1 MKSAFRQEKAADLI
15 SSEAAR
21 RRFHPSFPGFHRA
34 KHDFISISPQS
45 QNCRQIWTTT
55 LRPLPKTRTI
65 LKWCF
70 YSLDRF
76 ELPHQFGSASNSKYE
91 KLISPNG
98 QIRTTENQILTYW
111 RQRRGIRRKSG
122 LWVWNV
128 PNQTSN
134 IDLHF
139 WVSNLQFSLSAFRE
153 NGSKTPK
160 SLENQAFCT
169 VWCKNVIS
177 DKW

>member
-1 MKSAFRQEKAADLI
+1 MPIVLIASLDDPYIYFVASRFCIWIGHTSQQKAPARAGAFCNEIRRRRKKSTFGGWNRFAMKSAFRQEKAADFI
-15 SSEAAR
+15 SSEAAH
-21 RRFHPSFPGFHRA
+21 RRFHPSLPGFHHA

-65 LKWCF
+65 LKRCF

-91 KLISPNG
+91 KLISSNG

-111 RQRRGIRRKSG
+111 RQI
-122 LWVWNV
+122 
-128 PNQTSN
+128 
-134 IDLHF
+134 
-139 WVSNLQFSLSAFRE
+139 
-153 NGSKTPK
+153 
-160 SLENQAFCT
+160 C
-169 VWCKNVIS
+169 
-177 DKW
+177 